1 MQKTLLY
8 LSILNS
14 LYLVINVF
22 TYSDSLLNAPLG
34 LTTLFAVVLMFFNDR
49 AKKTGRSSFTKT
61 TDVLSFINIL
71 IGFSLIVFI

>member
-14 LYLVINVF
+14 LYLVINLF

>member
-1 MQKTLLY
+1 MQKTLFY
-8 LSILNS
+8 LSILNT
-14 LYLVINVF
+14 LYIITNSF
-22 TYSDSLLNAPLG
+22 TYSDSFLNAPLG
-34 LTTLFAVVLMFFNDR
+34 LTTLLAVVLMIFNDR

>member
-14 LYLVINVF
+14 LYLVINLF
-22 TYSDSLLNAPLG
+22 THSDSLLNAPLG
-34 LTTLFAVVLMFFNDR
+34 LTTLFAIILMLFNDR

>member
-14 LYLVINVF
+14 LYLVINLF

-34 LTTLFAVVLMFFNDR
+34 LTTLFAIILMLFNDR

>member
-1 MQKTLLY
+1 MQKTLFY
-8 LSILNS
+8 LSVLNS
-14 LYLVINVF
+14 LYLVINSF
-22 TYSDSLLNAPLG
+22 TYSDSFLNAPLG
-34 LTTLFAVVLMFFNDR
+34 LTTLFAIILMFFNDR

>member
-14 LYLVINVF
+14 LYLVINSF
-22 TYSDSLLNAPLG
+22 TYSDSFFNAPIG
-34 LTTLFAVVLMFFNDR
+34 LTTLFAVVLMVLNDK
-49 AKKTGRSSFTKT
+49 AKKTGRSIYTKT

-71 IGFSLIVFI
+71 IGFSLIVLI